1 MAVRQ
6 HSETLH
12 VHTDGAHDDHHGF
25 SHVAS
30 KKVLLGTFSA
40 LIFLTFITVAATSID
55 LGPKLNLVLAMVIA
69 TIKAGLVCAFFMH
82 LIYDKLIHSVAFLG
96 ALLFAILFVSFTL
109 MDSTQY
115 QQDVIWEDQNAT
127 AASQ

>member
-1 MAVRQ
+1 MADQ
-6 HSETLH
+6 HRHEGHNQDEHSM
-12 VHTDGAHDDHHGF
+12 HHGH

-30 KKVLLGTFSA
+30 KKVLIGTFGA
-40 LIFLTFITVAATSID
+40 LIFLTFMTVAATSID

-96 ALLFAILFVSFTL
+96 ALLFALLFISFTL
-109 MDSTQY
+109 MDSSQY
-115 QQDVIWEDQNAT
+115 QQDVIWEDQNST
-127 AASQ
+127 AASM